1 MGLQAVRDSGLF
13 DLVAER
19 LLDEL
24 HKLRAFAVVLVLF
37 LVAELKVAVHD
48 GAERLF
54 VVVHQRLQNELVR
67 LAGQV

>member
-1 MGLQAVRDSGLF
+1 MGLQAVRDLGLL

-24 HKLRAFAVVLVLF
+24 HELRAFAVVLL
-37 LVAELKVAVHD
+37 LILAAKLEVAVHD